1 MDNTESNYI
10 QQNREEE
17 RRKDEKYSERN
28 GQIRRTIPEKKRK
41 VKSTRETLR
50 GSGARRSRGG
60 EGQSKG

>member
-10 QQNREEE
+10 QQNRGKE
-17 RRKDEKYSERN
+17 RKDEKYSERN

-41 VKSTRETLR
+41 GKSTRETLR